1 MAKGRQPGATNKIKK
16 PEFVR
21 AYEKFRRK
29 FKLDPVESLFAFA
42 AGKDS
47 EGVQIPGITTEL
59 MYRACKDLVT
69 TRFAPATVAKFEDA
83 QLQQDLFDSGVD
95 NKIIFGLSDAA

>member
-1 MAKGRQPGATNKIKK
+1 MSRPTGSTNKIKK

-21 AYEKFRRK
+21 MYEKFRRK
-29 FKLDPVESLFAFA
+29 FKLDPVECLYRFA
-42 AGKDS
+42 AGVN
-47 EGVQIPGITTEL
+47 EAGVEDPLITMEL
-59 MYRACKDLVT
+59 RYRACKDLVT

-95 NKIIFGLSDAA
+95 NKVVFGLDSAA

>member
-1 MAKGRQPGATNKIKK
+1 MPSRKGSPNKIKK

-42 AGKDS
+42 AGMDS
-47 EGVQIPGITTEL
+47 LGQAIPGITVEL
-59 MYRACKDLVT
+59 QYRACKDLVT
-69 TRFAPATVAKFEDA
+69 TRFAPGTVAKFEDA

-95 NKIIFGLSDAA
+95 NKIIFGLNQDAA